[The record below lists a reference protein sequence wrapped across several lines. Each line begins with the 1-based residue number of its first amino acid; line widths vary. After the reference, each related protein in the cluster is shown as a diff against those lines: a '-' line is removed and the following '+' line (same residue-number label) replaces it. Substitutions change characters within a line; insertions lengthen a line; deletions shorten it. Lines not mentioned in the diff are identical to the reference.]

1 MWCPLFCSTSDNC
14 PKYLYST
21 LNTQTRLGLP
31 WKDRTPVLEAE
42 VEHLISSPRPLLFLS
57 HEHLVCFITVD
68 EENDLLW
75 WPWYVKTTS
84 SQILLKQTLVR
95 IMLFLLSSVK
105 DFSLCQMTIQLMQS
119 ECAGTDFDTWINISY
134 QITRALLRV
143 TSFLFPVETGQ
154 EC

>member
-1 MWCPLFCSTSDNC
+1 
-14 PKYLYST
+14 
-21 LNTQTRLGLP
+21 
-31 WKDRTPVLEAE
+31 
-42 VEHLISSPRPLLFLS
+42 
-57 HEHLVCFITVD
+57 
-68 EENDLLW
+68 
-75 WPWYVKTTS
+75 
-84 SQILLKQTLVR
+84 
-95 IMLFLLSSVK
+95 MLFLLSSVK